1 MTKKVREQILK
12 VRDTGLTNMFAIN
25 GVQTIAYRLGLY
37 ELVNYLAEKKN
48 HGEYAHFIITGEA
61 NIVDAEDGT
70 HEEAD

>member
-1 MTKKVREQILK
+1 
-12 VRDTGLTNMFAIN
+12 MFSIN

-61 NIVDAEDGT
+61 NIVD
-70 HEEAD
+70 EEN